1 MHCFPPEANALTWLE
16 RRGELVALKM
26 QLCYMRSTAQH
37 STAQHS
43 TAQTVPLCNGQDA
56 WDGMD
61 RVTFCDQP

>member
-37 STAQHS
+37 STAQHRLFLF
-43 TAQTVPLCNGQDA
+43 AMDKMHGMA
-56 WDGMD
+56 WI
-61 RVTFCDQP
+61 V